1 MNKTKEY
8 DYGRENDIER
18 LRKATAGIHSA
29 KLNKMPKG
37 HLDSMDNA
45 ELCDIDHPVNDY
57 GTLLQRDRC
66 S

>member
-37 HLDSMDNA
+37 HLDSIVTTRPEGFKTAILVVVD
-45 ELCDIDHPVNDY
+45 ETKY
-57 GTLLQRDRC
+57 
-66 S
+66 